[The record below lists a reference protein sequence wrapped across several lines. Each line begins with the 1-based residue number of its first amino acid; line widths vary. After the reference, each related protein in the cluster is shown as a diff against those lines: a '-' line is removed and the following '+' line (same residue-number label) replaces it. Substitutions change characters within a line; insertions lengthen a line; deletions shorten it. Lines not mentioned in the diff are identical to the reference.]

1 MQPNKRLTKKIVNR
15 TRFVKYSKKEVLHLL
30 KLLIVIFLSCKYL
43 NLFVSVTLNFPDII
57 IFYQY
62 ALLHG
67 RSFFYLLFVF
77 VLFLFYLV
85 VFLPSENH
93 HCDCLWCFLVGGIVE
108 SWIIFVVWVGDHHIE
123 FFTFSGFFTL

>member
-77 VLFLFYLV
+77 VLFLFNLV
-85 VFLPSENH
+85 LFLPSENH
-93 HCDCLWCFLVGGIVE
+93 HRGCLWYFFVGGIVE
-108 SWIIFVVWVGDHHIE
+108 LWIIFVVWVGDHRIE